1 VRTRVRMV
9 ERGEKGFVIIEL
21 LILAIIIAPIV

>member
-1 VRTRVRMV
+1 MV

-21 LILAIIIAPIV
+21 LILAIIIAPIVWALLS